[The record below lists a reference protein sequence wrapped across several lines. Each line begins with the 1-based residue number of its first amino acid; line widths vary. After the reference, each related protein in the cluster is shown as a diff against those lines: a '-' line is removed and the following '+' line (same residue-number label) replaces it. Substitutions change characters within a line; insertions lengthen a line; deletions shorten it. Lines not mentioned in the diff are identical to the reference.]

1 MSLKKR
7 FLPWEQLQDKV
18 NSGIS
23 WITKESDQ
31 DIDFYP
37 RPEKRRYFEGGE
49 VYLSMSLRDGSLF
62 GGCTREVCSNRSV
75 AIDNFCPTGEYEK
88 NHFDAALKMH
98 SIAVLAGDLDVAREN
113 RRFLEKFRSETC
125 SYCLT
130 VPDKVSLTDTINT
143 IDSNTH
149 TSASSESSSSTTEGS
164 EAPEVNR
171 SEENTTQTQDSL
183 SSS

>member
-1 MSLKKR
+1 MALKRR

-18 NSGIS
+18 SSGIS

-31 DIDFYP
+31 DTDFYP

-62 GGCTREVCSNRSV
+62 GGCTRDVCSNRSV

-88 NHFDAALKMH
+88 NHFEAALKMH
-98 SIAVLAGDLDVAREN
+98 SIAVSAGDLDVAREN
-113 RRFLEKFRSETC
+113 RRFIEKFRSEAC
-125 SYCLT
+125 SYCIT
-130 VPDKVSLTDTINT
+130 APQQASLTDTSNT
-143 IDSNTH
+143 SDANTH
-149 TSASSESSSSTTEGS
+149 TSVSSESSLSTTEGS

-183 SSS
+183 SSA